1 MRLMQCGT
9 AAAFV
14 SLVLIGSAQAQQP
27 CTCAGAGDYASG
39 PIYPTAPVSEP
50 PISQALPSQPL
61 VTEFVAGDPIL
72 GGMSQDQPVVTGE
85 LITPA
90 SIPSITPVV
99 TGELIT
105 PATTPSITPIV
116 TGEVSMSTPIS
127 TLAPVVTSFPAR
139 QQVLPYS
146 YWVLAPNPSR
156 VYVDYGEIDRFP
168 FYGRPYGNPSDRW
181 SWYYL
186 GGGDSRYLAKYYYPI
201 LQ

>member
-14 SLVLIGSAQAQQP
+14 SLILIGSAQAQQP
-27 CTCAGAGDYASG
+27 CNCTGSGVYASG
-39 PIYPTAPVSEP
+39 PIYPTAVVSEP
-50 PISQALPSQPL
+50 LISQTSVSQPV
-61 VTEFVAGDPIL
+61 VTEFVAGDPVL
-72 GGMSQDQPVVTGE
+72 GGISQDQPVATGE
-85 LITPA
+85 LITPGTT
-90 SIPSITPVV
+90 PSITPVV
-99 TGELIT
+99 TGEVI
-105 PATTPSITPIV
+105 
-116 TGEVSMSTPIS
+116 MSTPIW
-127 TLAPVVTSFPAR
+127 TPAPVVTGFPAQ

-156 VYVDYGEIDRFP
+156 VYVEYGEIDRFP
-168 FYGRPYGNPSDRW
+168 FYGQPYGNPTDRW